1 MSSKL
6 SLFSMLLL
14 ATLLV
19 FAQQNIS
26 YAQQQLQSE
35 SQIAI
40 LTVNINSAS
49 AEEIADILTGVGLN
63 KAKSIVAY
71 RDANGAYKKVDDL
84 LNVKGIG
91 PATLSKNR
99 ERLRL

>member
-6 SLFSMLLL
+6 SLFVMLVL

-19 FAQQNIS
+19 FAQQNITL
-26 YAQQQLQSE
+26 AQK
-35 SQIAI
+35 QIQGKTEIPI

-49 AEEIADILTGVGLN
+49 AQEIADLLTGIGLS

-71 RDANGAYKKVDDL
+71 RQENGAFSKLEDL

-91 PATLSKNR
+91 PATLRKNKD
-99 ERLRL
+99 RLRL

>member
-35 SQIAI
+35 SQIPI

-63 KAKSIVAY
+63 KARSIVAY

>member
-6 SLFSMLLL
+6 SLFTMLVM

-19 FAQQNIS
+19 FAQQNITL
-26 YAQQQLQSE
+26 AKKQLQSE
-35 SQIAI
+35 VQVPI

-49 AEEIADILTGVGLN
+49 AEEIADLLTGVGIS
-63 KAKSIVAY
+63 KAQAIVAY
-71 RDANGAYKKVDDL
+71 RKANGAFSKIDDL

-91 PATLSKNR
+91 PATINKNR
-99 ERLRL
+99 ERLKL